1 MKKIVKMKNFKKNIF
16 LNFLIPFFFFSGFIL
31 LFLFNPSLLLAVPP
45 PPGFKQPIQNPCK
58 VNPIAIK
65 KNFQRIKA
73 APFFP
78 LPLSPTTS
86 YIAVIRVDFSDKS
99 MTKSKAETEQFF
111 ESLKNFYLENSYGIL
126 TVSATVTNR
135 ISGGSAGAQ
144 GAYRLPSSLASYAQG
159 ICSNF
164 SDLAKDALSAA
175 DTDLNFA
182 DARTDLAGNQS
193 YSHVMIYHAG
203 IGAETAND
211 SGCQTD
217 NIWSVFAPT
226 VAASAAVTEGIR
238 VPFAADGISF
248 NGATVVPENE
258 AQNIEPLGVIC
269 HEYGH
274 QLGLPDLYQTSAKAV
289 VGQWSLMDSGVY
301 IGSPKGSNPAHLD
314 AWSKQFLGFF
324 SNPNTITPTESPMT
338 FPLDFALSSGN
349 AFVKIA
355 ISGVSGVDS
364 SKEYFLIERRAAASL
379 TKKIYDDSLPFGIQ
393 KEGYLIWHIDDSIAA
408 DSSRL
413 EANNINNGS
422 PNLGVDLVEA
432 AGGGAIALTSGKE
445 SDPFPGS
452 EGNTLFAAPHSNAF
466 NGQQSGIVVTGFTS
480 SQLTAKKAFAT
491 TDVEVTKTIN
501 FPNPG
506 GPNYL
511 QKSGAPAKTVTTIVL
526 NLTRSAKKIEL
537 ALYDITGI
545 LIKEVPQSSI
555 KANGSATQTNKFVY
569 EYDWDGTNGE
579 NESVAS
585 GVYLYRFKIDDS
597 IVKTGKLVLI
607 R

>member
-1 MKKIVKMKNFKKNIF
+1 MKNINHNFF
-16 LNFLIPFFFFSGFIL
+16 LKTLIPYFFFAGFIL
-31 LFLFNPSLLLAVPP
+31 VSLFYPSLLLAVPP
-45 PPGFKQPIQNPCK
+45 PPGFEKPTQNTCK
-58 VNPIAIK
+58 VNPTAIK

-73 APFFP
+73 APFFQTP
-78 LPLSPTTS
+78 LAPTTA
-86 YIAVIRVDFSDKS
+86 YVVVIRVDFSDQA
-99 MTKSKAETEQFF
+99 MTKTKAETEQFF
-111 ESLKNFYLENSYGIL
+111 ESLKKFYLENSYGIL

-135 ISGGSAGAQ
+135 ILGGSEGAQ
-144 GAYRLPSSLASYAQG
+144 GSYRLPSSLASYAQG

-164 SDLAKDALSAA
+164 SDLAKDALSPA
-175 DTDLNFA
+175 DTDINFA
-182 DARTDLAGNQS
+182 DARTDLAGNQA

-226 VAASAAVTEGIR
+226 VAATAAVTEGIR
-238 VPFAADGISF
+238 APFAADGISF
-248 NGATVVPENE
+248 NGATIVPEKE
-258 AQNIEPLGVIC
+258 AQNIDPLGVIC

-324 SNPNTITPTESPMT
+324 SNPKTIIPTESPAT
-338 FPLDFALSSGN
+338 FTLDFALSSGN
-349 AFVKIA
+349 AFVRIPV
-355 ISGVSGVDS
+355 SGVSGVDS

-379 TKKIYDDSLPFGIQ
+379 TKKTYDNDLPFGSLI
-393 KEGYLIWHIDDSIAA
+393 EGYLIWHIDDSIAS

-413 EANNINNGS
+413 ESNNINNGS
-422 PNLGVDLVEA
+422 PNLGVDIVEA
-432 AGGGAIALTSGKE
+432 AGGGDISLTTGKD
-445 SDPFPGS
+445 SDPYPGS
-452 EGNTLFAAPHSNAF
+452 EGNTLFASPHSNAF
-466 NGQQSGIVVTGFTS
+466 NGQQSGIVVTGFNS
-480 SQLTAKKAFAT
+480 SQLTAKKAFAANS
-491 TDVEVTKTIN
+491 VEVTKAIN

-511 QKSGAPAKTVTTIVL
+511 QKSGAPSHTVTTIVL
-526 NLTRSAKKIEL
+526 NLTRSGKKLEL

-545 LIKEVPQSSI
+545 LIKEVPQSLI

-569 EYDWDGTNGE
+569 EYDWDGKNGE
-579 NESVAS
+579 GDPVTS

-597 IVKTGKLVLI
+597 TIKTGKLVLI